1 MFFQGLKPSI
11 AAVVASMDPRA
22 LANYEVQVRV
32 QSSDQNEEVIQDM
45 KDITVRML
53 KSFYRRNN
61 RKPERILM
69 FRDGVS
75 EGQFLTVLSRELR
88 AIQAACSQLQEG
100 YQPPITYL
108 VVQKRH
114 HTRIMPMGPRDSNQ
128 YR

>member
-1 MFFQGLKPSI
+1 
-11 AAVVASMDPRA
+11 MDPRA

-88 AIQAACSQLQEG
+88 AIKAACSQLQES

>member
-61 RKPERILM
+61 CKPERILM

-88 AIQAACSQLQEG
+88 AIQAACSQLQES

>member
-88 AIQAACSQLQEG
+88 AIQAACSQLQES